1 MSFASKLWPSRAKE
15 ALGTAAGEAK
25 TSPPTALTRLLR
37 HTGVAAKPK
46 GKPPHPEAPIFDSFV
61 AKAERE
67 RLRDAEIV
75 DATLDADAGPS
86 RQTDRFVPLQTNT
99 TVLDDRG
106 KRHRARII
114 NLSATGVAIEA
125 DFAAIPADTIT
136 HVGSLRVSEGR
147 TMRHGV
153 VFVFEKPL
161 DPDRCHAK
169 TIL

>member
-15 ALGTAAGEAK
+15 ALGTAAGESK

-37 HTGVAAKPK
+37 HTGVAKPK
-46 GKPPHPEAPIFDSFV
+46 GKAPHVEAPIFDSFV

-67 RLRDAEIV
+67 RLRAAENAE
-75 DATLDADAGPS
+75 ATSDADAGPS

-161 DPDRCHAK
+161 DPDRCHIK